1 MFIEATLNNKPQI
14 ARNMETQDAETND
27 NADGDKLWKP
37 KIEQGKNTTNEDKYW
52 DDEEKKSTKR
62 KSAKEKSTERK
73 SAKKK
78 STRENQ
84 QNIKAHS
91 VLKNIIEKKDNI
103 YSPLSLFLIIEKNLE
118 TDKAT
123 ITNYFDKI
131 LDIGSIEKEDL
142 NLLRLKKAIFISENS
157 KEEDMLELL
166 NPIINSDSVWKIQSI
181 KFLGDY
187 YFSLKQFNKAKQ
199 YYLILISN
207 NNIGLDKHEIK
218 RKLNIIG
225 DE

>member
-1 MFIEATLNNKPQI
+1 MSSEISEKVKLIDLLKKNFKLLLSLLILLFVIISILLWFDHSNKSKREKISEDFIQA
-14 ARNMETQDAETND
+14 
-27 NADGDKLWKP
+27 
-37 KIEQGKNTTNEDKYW
+37 KILL
-52 DDEEKKSTKR
+52 
-62 KSAKEKSTERK
+62 
-73 SAKKK
+73 
-78 STRENQ
+78 ENQ
-84 QNIKAHS
+84 QNIKAHN

-118 TDKAT
+118 TDKAI

-199 YYLILISN
+199 YYLILISDN
-207 NNIGLDKHEIK
+207 DIGLDKNEIK

>member
-1 MFIEATLNNKPQI
+1 MSSEISEKVKLIDLLKKNFKLLLSLSILLFVIISILLWFDHSNKSKREKISEDFIQA
-14 ARNMETQDAETND
+14 
-27 NADGDKLWKP
+27 
-37 KIEQGKNTTNEDKYW
+37 KILL
-52 DDEEKKSTKR
+52 
-62 KSAKEKSTERK
+62 
-73 SAKKK
+73 
-78 STRENQ
+78 ENQ
-84 QNIKAHS
+84 QNIKAHN

-103 YSPLSLFLIIEKNLE
+103 YSPLSLFLIIERNLE
-118 TDKAT
+118 ANKAT
-123 ITNYFDKI
+123 VTNYFDKI

-187 YFSLKQFNKAKQ
+187 YFSLRQFNKAKQ
-199 YYLILISN
+199 YYLILISDN
-207 NNIGLDKHEIK
+207 DIRLDKNEIK

>member
-1 MFIEATLNNKPQI
+1 MSSEISEKVKLIDLLKKNFKLLLSLLILLFVIISIVLWFDHSNKSKREKISEDFIQA
-14 ARNMETQDAETND
+14 
-27 NADGDKLWKP
+27 
-37 KIEQGKNTTNEDKYW
+37 KILL
-52 DDEEKKSTKR
+52 
-62 KSAKEKSTERK
+62 
-73 SAKKK
+73 
-78 STRENQ
+78 ENQ
-84 QNIKAHS
+84 RNIKAHNI
-91 VLKNIIEKKDNI
+91 LKNIIEKKDNI

-131 LDIGSIEKEDL
+131 LDTGSIEKEDL

-199 YYLILISN
+199 YYLILISDN
-207 NNIGLDKHEIK
+207 DIGLDKNEIK

>member
-1 MFIEATLNNKPQI
+1 MSSEISEKIKLIDLLKKNFKLLLSLLILLFVIISILLWLDHSNKSKREKISEDFIQA
-14 ARNMETQDAETND
+14 
-27 NADGDKLWKP
+27 
-37 KIEQGKNTTNEDKYW
+37 KILL
-52 DDEEKKSTKR
+52 
-62 KSAKEKSTERK
+62 
-73 SAKKK
+73 
-78 STRENQ
+78 ENQ
-84 QNIKAHS
+84 QNIKAHN

-118 TDKAT
+118 ADKAT

-157 KEEDMLELL
+157 KEEDILELL

-199 YYLILISN
+199 YYLILISDN
-207 NNIGLDKHEIK
+207 DIGLDKNEIK

>member
-1 MFIEATLNNKPQI
+1 MSSEISEKVKFIDLLKKNFKLLLSLLILLFVIISILLWFDYSNKSK
-14 ARNMETQDAETND
+14 RE
-27 NADGDKLWKP
+27 
-37 KIEQGKNTTNEDKYW
+37 KISEDFIQ
-52 DDEEKKSTKR
+52 
-62 KSAKEKSTERK
+62 AKILL
-73 SAKKK
+73 
-78 STRENQ
+78 ENQ
-84 QNIKAHS
+84 QNTKAYN
-91 VLKNIIEKKDNI
+91 VLKNIVEKKDNI

-118 TDKAT
+118 TDKAI

-187 YFSLKQFNKAKQ
+187 YFSLKQLNKAKQ
-199 YYLILISN
+199 YYLILISDN
-207 NNIGLDKHEIK
+207 DIGLDKNEIK

>member
-1 MFIEATLNNKPQI
+1 MSSEISEKVKFIDLLKKNFKLLLSLLILLFVIISILLWLDHNNKSK
-14 ARNMETQDAETND
+14 RE
-27 NADGDKLWKP
+27 
-37 KIEQGKNTTNEDKYW
+37 KISENFIL
-52 DDEEKKSTKR
+52 
-62 KSAKEKSTERK
+62 AKILL
-73 SAKKK
+73 
-78 STRENQ
+78 ENQ
-84 QNIKAHS
+84 KNIKAHN

-118 TDKAT
+118 TDKA
-123 ITNYFDKI
+123 IIKNYFDKI

-199 YYLILISN
+199 YYLILISDN
-207 NNIGLDKHEIK
+207 DIGLDKNEIK
-218 RKLNIIG
+218 MKLNIIG

>member
-1 MFIEATLNNKPQI
+1 MSSEISEKVKVIDLLKKNFKLLLSLLILLFVIISILLWFDHSNKSKREKISENFIQA
-14 ARNMETQDAETND
+14 
-27 NADGDKLWKP
+27 
-37 KIEQGKNTTNEDKYW
+37 KILL
-52 DDEEKKSTKR
+52 
-62 KSAKEKSTERK
+62 
-73 SAKKK
+73 
-78 STRENQ
+78 ENQ
-84 QNIKAHS
+84 QNIKAHNI
-91 VLKNIIEKKDNI
+91 LKNIIEKKDNI

-123 ITNYFDKI
+123 ITNYFDEI

-142 NLLRLKKAIFISENS
+142 NLLKLKKAIFISENS

-187 YFSLKQFNKAKQ
+187 YFSLKEFNKAKQ
-199 YYLILISN
+199 YYLILISD
-207 NNIGLDKHEIK
+207 NNIELDKNEIK

>member
-1 MFIEATLNNKPQI
+1 MSSEISEKVKFIDLLKKNFKLLLSLLILLFVIISILLWFDHSNKSK
-14 ARNMETQDAETND
+14 RE
-27 NADGDKLWKP
+27 
-37 KIEQGKNTTNEDKYW
+37 KISEDFIQ
-52 DDEEKKSTKR
+52 
-62 KSAKEKSTERK
+62 AKILL
-73 SAKKK
+73 
-78 STRENQ
+78 ENQ
-84 QNIKAHS
+84 RNIKAHNI
-91 VLKNIIEKKDNI
+91 LKNIIEKKDNI

-118 TDKAT
+118 TDKIT

-199 YYLILISN
+199 YYLILISSN
-207 NNIGLDKHEIK
+207 DIGLDKNEIK
-218 RKLNIIG
+218 RKLNIIR

>member
-1 MFIEATLNNKPQI
+1 MSSEISEKVKLIDLLKKNFKLLLSLSILLFVIISILLWFDHSNKSKREKISEDFIQA
-14 ARNMETQDAETND
+14 
-27 NADGDKLWKP
+27 
-37 KIEQGKNTTNEDKYW
+37 KILL
-52 DDEEKKSTKR
+52 
-62 KSAKEKSTERK
+62 
-73 SAKKK
+73 
-78 STRENQ
+78 ENQ
-84 QNIKAHS
+84 QDIKAHN

-118 TDKAT
+118 ADKAT
-123 ITNYFDKI
+123 ITNYFDEI

-157 KEEDMLELL
+157 KEKDMLELL

-199 YYLILISN
+199 YYLILISDN
-207 NNIGLDKHEIK
+207 DIGLDKNEIK

>member
-1 MFIEATLNNKPQI
+1 MSAEISEKVKFIDLLKKNF
-14 ARNMETQDAETND
+14 
-27 NADGDKLWKP
+27 KLLLGLLILLFVIISILLWFDYSYKSKRE
-37 KIEQGKNTTNEDKYW
+37 KISENFIQ
-52 DDEEKKSTKR
+52 
-62 KSAKEKSTERK
+62 AKILL
-73 SAKKK
+73 
-78 STRENQ
+78 ENQ
-84 QNIKAHS
+84 KNIKAHNI
-91 VLKNIIEKKDNI
+91 LKNIIEKKDNI

-118 TDKAT
+118 TDKST

-157 KEEDMLELL
+157 KEENMLELL

-199 YYLILISN
+199 YYLILISDN
-207 NNIGLDKHEIK
+207 DIGLDKNEIK

>member
-1 MFIEATLNNKPQI
+1 MSSEISEKVKLIDLLKKNFKLLLSLLILLFVIISILLWFDHSNKSKREKISEDFIQA
-14 ARNMETQDAETND
+14 
-27 NADGDKLWKP
+27 
-37 KIEQGKNTTNEDKYW
+37 KILL
-52 DDEEKKSTKR
+52 
-62 KSAKEKSTERK
+62 
-73 SAKKK
+73 
-78 STRENQ
+78 ENQ
-84 QNIKAHS
+84 RNIKAHNI
-91 VLKNIIEKKDNI
+91 LKNIIEKKDNI

-118 TDKAT
+118 KDKGT

-131 LDIGSIEKEDL
+131 LDIGSIAKEDL

-207 NNIGLDKHEIK
+207 NDIGLDKNEIK

-225 DE
+225 NE

>member
-1 MFIEATLNNKPQI
+1 MSSEISEKVKLIDLLKKNFKLLLSLLILLFSIISILLWFDHSNKSKREKISEDFIQA
-14 ARNMETQDAETND
+14 
-27 NADGDKLWKP
+27 
-37 KIEQGKNTTNEDKYW
+37 KILL
-52 DDEEKKSTKR
+52 
-62 KSAKEKSTERK
+62 
-73 SAKKK
+73 
-78 STRENQ
+78 ENQ
-84 QNIKAHS
+84 QNIKAHN

-123 ITNYFDKI
+123 ITNYFDEI

-166 NPIINSDSVWKIQSI
+166 NPIINSDSVWRIQSI

-199 YYLILISN
+199 YYLILISDN
-207 NNIGLDKHEIK
+207 DIGLDKNEIK

>member
-1 MFIEATLNNKPQI
+1 MSSEISEKIKLIDLLKKNSKLLLSLLILLFVIIGILLWFDHSNKSKREKISENFIQA
-14 ARNMETQDAETND
+14 
-27 NADGDKLWKP
+27 
-37 KIEQGKNTTNEDKYW
+37 KILL
-52 DDEEKKSTKR
+52 
-62 KSAKEKSTERK
+62 
-73 SAKKK
+73 
-78 STRENQ
+78 ENQ
-84 QNIKAHS
+84 QNIKAHN

-123 ITNYFDKI
+123 VTNYFDKI

-187 YFSLKQFNKAKQ
+187 YFSLNQFNKAKQ

-207 NNIGLDKHEIK
+207 NDIGLDKNEIK

>member
-1 MFIEATLNNKPQI
+1 MSSEISEKVKLIDLLKKNFKLLLSLLILLFVIISILLWFDHSNKSKREKISENFIQA
-14 ARNMETQDAETND
+14 
-27 NADGDKLWKP
+27 
-37 KIEQGKNTTNEDKYW
+37 KILL
-52 DDEEKKSTKR
+52 
-62 KSAKEKSTERK
+62 
-73 SAKKK
+73 
-78 STRENQ
+78 ENQ
-84 QNIKAHS
+84 QNIKAHN

-207 NNIGLDKHEIK
+207 NDIGLDKNEIK
-218 RKLNIIG
+218 RKLHIIG

>member
-1 MFIEATLNNKPQI
+1 MSSEISEKVKFIDLLKKNFKLLLSVLILLFVIISILLWFDHSNKGK
-14 ARNMETQDAETND
+14 RE
-27 NADGDKLWKP
+27 
-37 KIEQGKNTTNEDKYW
+37 KISEDFIQ
-52 DDEEKKSTKR
+52 
-62 KSAKEKSTERK
+62 AKILL
-73 SAKKK
+73 
-78 STRENQ
+78 ENQ
-84 QNIKAHS
+84 QNIKAHN

-157 KEEDMLELL
+157 KEEDILELL
-166 NPIINSDSVWKIQSI
+166 NPIINSDSVWKFQSI

-207 NNIGLDKHEIK
+207 NDIGMDKNEIK

>member
-1 MFIEATLNNKPQI
+1 MSSEISEKIKLIDLLKKNFKLLLSLLILLFVIISILLWFDYSNKSKREKISENFIRA
-14 ARNMETQDAETND
+14 
-27 NADGDKLWKP
+27 
-37 KIEQGKNTTNEDKYW
+37 KILL
-52 DDEEKKSTKR
+52 
-62 KSAKEKSTERK
+62 
-73 SAKKK
+73 
-78 STRENQ
+78 ENQ
-84 QNIKAHS
+84 QNIKAHN

-123 ITNYFDKI
+123 ITNYFDEI
-131 LDIGSIEKEDL
+131 LDIGSIKKEDL

-199 YYLILISN
+199 YYLILISDN
-207 NNIGLDKHEIK
+207 DIGLDKNEIK

>member
-1 MFIEATLNNKPQI
+1 MSSEISEKVKLIDLLKKNSKLLLSLLILLFVIIGILLWFDHSNKSKREKISEDFIQA
-14 ARNMETQDAETND
+14 
-27 NADGDKLWKP
+27 
-37 KIEQGKNTTNEDKYW
+37 KILL
-52 DDEEKKSTKR
+52 
-62 KSAKEKSTERK
+62 
-73 SAKKK
+73 
-78 STRENQ
+78 ENQ
-84 QNIKAHS
+84 QNIKAHD

-118 TDKAT
+118 TDKAI
-123 ITNYFDKI
+123 ITNYFNQI
-131 LDIGSIEKEDL
+131 LNIGSIEKEDL

-199 YYLILISN
+199 YYLILISDN
-207 NNIGLDKHEIK
+207 DIGLDKNEIK

>member
-1 MFIEATLNNKPQI
+1 MSSEISEKVKLIDLLKKNFKLLLSLLILSFVIISILLWFDHSNKSKREKISEDFIQA
-14 ARNMETQDAETND
+14 
-27 NADGDKLWKP
+27 
-37 KIEQGKNTTNEDKYW
+37 KILL
-52 DDEEKKSTKR
+52 
-62 KSAKEKSTERK
+62 
-73 SAKKK
+73 
-78 STRENQ
+78 ENQ
-84 QNIKAHS
+84 QNIKAHN

-123 ITNYFDKI
+123 VTNYFDKI
-131 LDIGSIEKEDL
+131 LDLGSIEKEDL

-199 YYLILISN
+199 YYLILISEN
-207 NNIGLDKHEIK
+207 VIGLDKNEIK

>member
-1 MFIEATLNNKPQI
+1 MSSEISEKIKLIDLLKKNSKLLLSLLILLFVIIGILLRFDHSNKSKREKISENFIQA
-14 ARNMETQDAETND
+14 
-27 NADGDKLWKP
+27 
-37 KIEQGKNTTNEDKYW
+37 KILL
-52 DDEEKKSTKR
+52 
-62 KSAKEKSTERK
+62 
-73 SAKKK
+73 
-78 STRENQ
+78 ENQ
-84 QNIKAHS
+84 QNIKAHN

-123 ITNYFDKI
+123 VTNYFDKI

-187 YFSLKQFNKAKQ
+187 YFSLNQFNKAKQ

-207 NNIGLDKHEIK
+207 NDIGLDKNEIK

>member
-1 MFIEATLNNKPQI
+1 MSSEISEKVKFIDLLKKNFKLLLSLLILLFVIISILLWFDYSNKSK
-14 ARNMETQDAETND
+14 RE
-27 NADGDKLWKP
+27 
-37 KIEQGKNTTNEDKYW
+37 KISEDFIQ
-52 DDEEKKSTKR
+52 
-62 KSAKEKSTERK
+62 AKILL
-73 SAKKK
+73 
-78 STRENQ
+78 ENQ
-84 QNIKAHS
+84 QNTKAYN
-91 VLKNIIEKKDNI
+91 VLKNIVEKKDNI

-118 TDKAT
+118 TDKAI

-157 KEEDMLELL
+157 KEKDMLELL

-199 YYLILISN
+199 YYLILISDN
-207 NNIGLDKHEIK
+207 DIGLDKNEIK

>member
-1 MFIEATLNNKPQI
+1 MSSEISEKVKVIDLLKKNFKLLLSLLILLFVIISILLWFDHSNKSKREKISENFIQA
-14 ARNMETQDAETND
+14 
-27 NADGDKLWKP
+27 
-37 KIEQGKNTTNEDKYW
+37 KILL
-52 DDEEKKSTKR
+52 
-62 KSAKEKSTERK
+62 
-73 SAKKK
+73 
-78 STRENQ
+78 ENQ
-84 QNIKAHS
+84 QNIKAHNI
-91 VLKNIIEKKDNI
+91 LKNIIEKKDNI

-123 ITNYFDKI
+123 ITNYFDEI

-142 NLLRLKKAIFISENS
+142 NLLKLKKAIFISENS

-199 YYLILISN
+199 YYLILISD
-207 NNIGLDKHEIK
+207 NNIELDKNEIK

>member
-1 MFIEATLNNKPQI
+1 MSSEISEKVKFIDLLKKNFKLLLSLLILLFVIIGILLWFDHSNKSK
-14 ARNMETQDAETND
+14 RE
-27 NADGDKLWKP
+27 
-37 KIEQGKNTTNEDKYW
+37 KISEDFIQ
-52 DDEEKKSTKR
+52 
-62 KSAKEKSTERK
+62 AKILL
-73 SAKKK
+73 
-78 STRENQ
+78 ENQ
-84 QNIKAHS
+84 QNIKAHN

-199 YYLILISN
+199 YYLILISD
-207 NNIGLDKHEIK
+207 NNIRLDKNEIK

-225 DE
+225 NE

>member
-1 MFIEATLNNKPQI
+1 MSSEISEKVKLIDLLKKNFKLLLSLSILLFVIISILLWFDHSNKSKREKISEDFIQA
-14 ARNMETQDAETND
+14 
-27 NADGDKLWKP
+27 
-37 KIEQGKNTTNEDKYW
+37 KILL
-52 DDEEKKSTKR
+52 
-62 KSAKEKSTERK
+62 
-73 SAKKK
+73 
-78 STRENQ
+78 ENQ
-84 QNIKAHS
+84 QNIKAHNI
-91 VLKNIIEKKDNI
+91 LKNIIEKKDNI

-123 ITNYFDKI
+123 ITNYFDEI

-157 KEEDMLELL
+157 KEEDILELL

-199 YYLILISN
+199 YYLTLISGN
-207 NNIGLDKHEIK
+207 DIGLDKNEIK
-218 RKLNIIG
+218 SKLNIIG

>member
-1 MFIEATLNNKPQI
+1 MSSEISEKVKFIDLLKKNFKLLLSLLILLFVIISILLWFDHSNKSK
-14 ARNMETQDAETND
+14 RE
-27 NADGDKLWKP
+27 
-37 KIEQGKNTTNEDKYW
+37 KISEDFIQ
-52 DDEEKKSTKR
+52 
-62 KSAKEKSTERK
+62 AKILL
-73 SAKKK
+73 
-78 STRENQ
+78 ENK
-84 QNIKAHS
+84 QNIKAHNI
-91 VLKNIIEKKDNI
+91 LKNIIEKKDNI

-166 NPIINSDSVWKIQSI
+166 NPIINSNSVWKIQSI

-199 YYLILISN
+199 YYLILISDN
-207 NNIGLDKHEIK
+207 DIGLDKNEIK

>member
-1 MFIEATLNNKPQI
+1 MSSEISEKVKFIDLLKKNFKLLLSLLILLFVIISILLWFDHSNKSK
-14 ARNMETQDAETND
+14 RE
-27 NADGDKLWKP
+27 
-37 KIEQGKNTTNEDKYW
+37 KISENFIQ
-52 DDEEKKSTKR
+52 
-62 KSAKEKSTERK
+62 AKILL
-73 SAKKK
+73 
-78 STRENQ
+78 ENQ
-84 QNIKAHS
+84 QNIKAHN

-118 TDKAT
+118 ADKTT
-123 ITNYFDKI
+123 ITNYFDNI
-131 LDIGSIEKEDL
+131 LDIGGIEKEDL

-157 KEEDMLELL
+157 KEKDMLELL

-199 YYLILISN
+199 YYLILISE
-207 NNIGLDKHEIK
+207 NNIGLDKNEIK

>member
-1 MFIEATLNNKPQI
+1 MSSEISEKVKLIDLLKKNFKLLLSLLILLFVIISILLWFDHSNKSKREKISEDFIQA
-14 ARNMETQDAETND
+14 
-27 NADGDKLWKP
+27 
-37 KIEQGKNTTNEDKYW
+37 KILL
-52 DDEEKKSTKR
+52 
-62 KSAKEKSTERK
+62 
-73 SAKKK
+73 
-78 STRENQ
+78 ENQ
-84 QNIKAHS
+84 RNIKAHNI
-91 VLKNIIEKKDNI
+91 LKNIIEKKNNI

-123 ITNYFDKI
+123 VTNYFDKI
-131 LDIGSIEKEDL
+131 LDIESMEKEDL

-157 KEEDMLELL
+157 KEKDMLELL

-199 YYLILISN
+199 YYLILISDN
-207 NNIGLDKHEIK
+207 DIGLDKNEIK

-225 DE
+225 NE

>member
-1 MFIEATLNNKPQI
+1 MSSEISEKVKFIDLLKKNFKLLLSLLILLFVIISILLWFDHSNK
-14 ARNMETQDAETND
+14 
-27 NADGDKLWKP
+27 G
-37 KIEQGKNTTNEDKYW
+37 
-52 DDEEKKSTKR
+52 KR
-62 KSAKEKSTERK
+62 KKISENFIQAKILL
-73 SAKKK
+73 
-78 STRENQ
+78 ENQ
-84 QNIKAHS
+84 QNIKAHNI
-91 VLKNIIEKKDNI
+91 LKN
-103 YSPLSLFLIIEKNLE
+103 IIEKNLE

-123 ITNYFDKI
+123 IINYFNQI

-199 YYLILISN
+199 YYLILISD
-207 NNIGLDKHEIK
+207 NNIRLDKNEIK

-225 DE
+225 NE

>member
-1 MFIEATLNNKPQI
+1 MSSEISKKVKFIDLLKKNFKLLLSLLILLFVIISILLWFDHSNKSK
-14 ARNMETQDAETND
+14 RE
-27 NADGDKLWKP
+27 
-37 KIEQGKNTTNEDKYW
+37 KISEDFIQ
-52 DDEEKKSTKR
+52 
-62 KSAKEKSTERK
+62 AKILL
-73 SAKKK
+73 
-78 STRENQ
+78 ENQ
-84 QNIKAHS
+84 QNIKAHN

-118 TDKAT
+118 ADKAT

-199 YYLILISN
+199 YYLILISDN
-207 NNIGLDKHEIK
+207 DIGLDKNEIK

>member
-1 MFIEATLNNKPQI
+1 MSSEISEKVKLIDLLKKNFKLLLSLLILLFVIIGILLWFDHSNKSKREKISEDFIQA
-14 ARNMETQDAETND
+14 
-27 NADGDKLWKP
+27 
-37 KIEQGKNTTNEDKYW
+37 KILL
-52 DDEEKKSTKR
+52 
-62 KSAKEKSTERK
+62 
-73 SAKKK
+73 
-78 STRENQ
+78 ENQ
-84 QNIKAHS
+84 QNIKAHN

-103 YSPLSLFLIIEKNLE
+103 YSPLSLFLIIERNLE
-118 TDKAT
+118 ANKAT
-123 ITNYFDKI
+123 VTNYFDKI

-142 NLLRLKKAIFISENS
+142 NLLKLKKAIFISENS

-199 YYLILISN
+199 YYLILISDN
-207 NNIGLDKHEIK
+207 DIGLDKNEIK

>member
-1 MFIEATLNNKPQI
+1 MSSGISEKLKFIDLLKKNFKLLSSLLILLFVIIGILLWFDHSNKSK
-14 ARNMETQDAETND
+14 RE
-27 NADGDKLWKP
+27 
-37 KIEQGKNTTNEDKYW
+37 KISEDFIQ
-52 DDEEKKSTKR
+52 
-62 KSAKEKSTERK
+62 AKILL
-73 SAKKK
+73 
-78 STRENQ
+78 ENQ
-84 QNIKAHS
+84 QNIKAHN

-166 NPIINSDSVWKIQSI
+166 NPIINSDSVWKFQSI

-207 NNIGLDKHEIK
+207 NDIGLDKNEIK

>member
-1 MFIEATLNNKPQI
+1 MSSEISEKVKLIDLLKKNFKLLLSLLILLFVIISILLWFDHSNKSKREKISEDFIQA
-14 ARNMETQDAETND
+14 
-27 NADGDKLWKP
+27 
-37 KIEQGKNTTNEDKYW
+37 KILL
-52 DDEEKKSTKR
+52 
-62 KSAKEKSTERK
+62 
-73 SAKKK
+73 
-78 STRENQ
+78 ENQ
-84 QNIKAHS
+84 QNIKAHN

-118 TDKAT
+118 TDKIT

-142 NLLRLKKAIFISENS
+142 NLLKLKKAIFISENS

-199 YYLILISN
+199 YYLILISDN
-207 NNIGLDKHEIK
+207 DIGLDKNEIK
-218 RKLNIIG
+218 RKLNIID

>member
-1 MFIEATLNNKPQI
+1 MSSEISEKVKLIDLLKKNFKLLLSLLILLFVIISILLWFDHSNKSKREKISEDFIQA
-14 ARNMETQDAETND
+14 
-27 NADGDKLWKP
+27 
-37 KIEQGKNTTNEDKYW
+37 KILL
-52 DDEEKKSTKR
+52 
-62 KSAKEKSTERK
+62 
-73 SAKKK
+73 
-78 STRENQ
+78 ENQ
-84 QNIKAHS
+84 QNIKAHN

-187 YFSLKQFNKAKQ
+187 YFSLKQLNKAKQ

-207 NNIGLDKHEIK
+207 NDIGLDKNEIK